1 MMRVVTF
8 GFQTWG
14 HRTLSAVLDAGH
26 EVALAVTH
34 PVSNN
39 PYEMMWN
46 DSVEELAT
54 SRGVPVHL
62 AKKPDEALFE
72 AVSAAEPDIIVANNW
87 RTWLPKS
94 IYSMP
99 RLGTLNIHDSL
110 LPKYAGFS
118 PLIWALIN
126 GETHVGVTA
135 HLMDEGL
142 DTGPII
148 AQESVAVGPKD
159 RTVDLFHR
167 TVDLIGPLVAR
178 SLGELEAGT
187 AQPIPQDPAAAT
199 YFHKR
204 SDADSAIDW
213 SWPADAIER
222 LIRAQSDP
230 YPNAHTVFRGE
241 RLAITGASVS
251 TKRYGG
257 TPGRVCVPDG
267 DGIAVVAGQ
276 DSWRGGN
283 PALIVET
290 VRTADGAEHPAA
302 KILGDSGAYL
312 G

>member
-1 MMRVVTF
+1 MRVVTF

-34 PVSNN
+34 PVSDN
-39 PYEMMWN
+39 PYEKMWN
-46 DSVEELAT
+46 DSVAELAT
-54 SRGVPVHL
+54 DRGVPVHI
-62 AKKPDEALFE
+62 AKRPDEDLFE
-72 AVSAAEPDIIVANNW
+72 AVTAAAPDIIVANNW

-94 IYSMP
+94 IYSLP

-110 LPKYAGFS
+110 LPHYAGFS
-118 PLIWALIN
+118 PLVWALIN
-126 GETHVGVTA
+126 GESHVGVTA

-148 AQESVAVGPKD
+148 AQQSVPVGPRD

-167 TVDLIGPLVAR
+167 TVDLISPLVSR
-178 SLGELEAGT
+178 SLEELESGT
-187 AQPIPQDPAAAT
+187 AQPIPQDLTDAT

-204 SDADSAIDW
+204 SDADSLIDW
-213 SWPADAIER
+213 TWSADSIER

-230 YPNAHTVFRGE
+230 YPNAHTVFQGK
-241 RLAITGASVS
+241 RLAITSASVS
-251 TKRYGG
+251 IKRYGG
-257 TPGRVCVPDG
+257 TPGRICVPDG
-267 DGIAVVAGQ
+267 DGIAVVAGP
-276 DSWRGGN
+276 DAWRGGN
-283 PALIVET
+283 PALIVER
-290 VRTADGAEHPAA
+290 VRTSQGTEYPAA

>member
-1 MMRVVTF
+1 MRVVTF

-26 EVALAVTH
+26 EVTLAVTH

-39 PYEMMWN
+39 PYEQMWN
-46 DSVEELAT
+46 DSVEQLAT
-54 SRGVPVHL
+54 DRGVPVFL
-62 AKKPDEALFE
+62 AKRPDAGLLE
-72 AVSAAEPDIIVANNW
+72 AVTEAQPDIIVANNW

-94 IYSMP
+94 IYSLP

-148 AQESVAVGPKD
+148 AQESIAVGPAD

-178 SLGELEAGT
+178 SLRELEAGT
-187 AQPIPQDPAAAT
+187 AVAVPQDPAAAT

-204 SDADSAIDW
+204 SDDDSCIDW
-213 SWPADAIER
+213 TWPADAIER

-241 RLAITGASVS
+241 RLAITAASVS

-267 DGIAVVAGQ
+267 DGIAVVAGP
-276 DSWRGGN
+276 DAWRGGN
-283 PALIVET
+283 PAVIIER